1 MRALPE
7 LFDVRIKARSIAYLF
22 GAGAILGLLTL
33 VFPHSDEVNDLA
45 LVLLAS
51 AAIVVAAVV
60 WASGDHV
67 RDWHIH
73 VVLVSGVLIVSLANY
88 YAGPS
93 TLYPLLYMWAS
104 LYAFYFFRPIEA
116 FAHMTVVAVS
126 YAIVLAIQDPD
137 SAIVRWLL
145 AVGTPLLAGL
155 LISSLLRRLSDR
167 AQLLERSEARTRL
180 VLDTAPDAFITLDRD
195 GVILSWNAAADRL
208 FGWTATEAIGK
219 TMRSLV
225 VPPEF
230 GERHDERRLA
240 LVASDSPL
248 ATESFEVEFVRRDGS
263 RFPGE
268 ATVSKVDIRG
278 EVFVSG
284 FITDVTE
291 RLRRQAEREAL
302 LREQAARAEAE
313 RVAEL
318 VGSLQ
323 ALVDA
328 ALAHRTLDDILRELV
343 AQVRGVLDA
352 DAATI
357 YLADEEERLSVGA
370 IDPGRDL
377 RWRRVRGHRGG
388 VARGDALPRRSSHR
402 GRATD
407 RRAAA
412 RGGRGHGCARGVRDA
427 AARVRRRGPHA
438 AAAGRGARGPRH
450 RARARVRAR
459 AQDRGDPSAQ
469 PAARPPADAPGAGRG
484 GALPARPPRRPRWA
498 ATGTT

>member
-7 LFDVRIKARSIAYLF
+7 LFDVRVKARSIAYLF

-51 AAIVVAAVV
+51 AAILVAAVV
-60 WASGDHV
+60 WASGDHI

-93 TLYPLLYMWAS
+93 TLYPLLYMWAA

-126 YAIVLAIQDPD
+126 YAIVLVIQDPD

-167 AQLLERSEARTRL
+167 AQLLERSETRTRL
-180 VLDTAPDAFITLDRD
+180 VLDTAPDAFITLDRE
-195 GVILSWNAAADRL
+195 GVILGWNAAADRL
-208 FGWTATEAIGK
+208 FGWSATEAIGK
-219 TMRSLV
+219 TMRALV

-230 GERHDERRLA
+230 GERHDERRRA
-240 LVASDSPL
+240 LVESDSPL

-291 RLRRQAEREAL
+291 RLRRDAEREAL
-302 LREQAARAEAE
+302 LHEQAARAEAE
-313 RVAEL
+313 RVADL
-318 VGSLQ
+318 VG
-323 ALVDA
+323 
-328 ALAHRTLDDILRELV
+328 E
-343 AQVRGVLDA
+343 
-352 DAATI
+352 
-357 YLADEEERLSVGA
+357 
-370 IDPGRDL
+370 
-377 RWRRVRGHRGG
+377 
-388 VARGDALPRRSSHR
+388 
-402 GRATD
+402 
-407 RRAAA
+407 
-412 RGGRGHGCARGVRDA
+412 
-427 AARVRRRGPHA
+427 
-438 AAAGRGARGPRH
+438 
-450 RARARVRAR
+450 
-459 AQDRGDPSAQ
+459 
-469 PAARPPADAPGAGRG
+469 PAGAG
-484 GALPARPPRRPRWA
+484 
-498 ATGTT
+498 

>member
-93 TLYPLLYMWAS
+93 TLYPLLYMWAA

-126 YAIVLAIQDPD
+126 YAIVLVIQDPD

-195 GVILSWNAAADRL
+195 GVILGWNAAADRL

-219 TMRSLV
+219 TMRALV

-230 GERHDERRLA
+230 GERHDERRRA
-240 LVASDSPL
+240 LIESDSPL

-291 RLRRQAEREAL
+291 RLRRDAEREAL

-313 RVAEL
+313 RVADL

-357 YLADEEERLSVGA
+357 YLADEDERLSVGA
-370 IDPGRDL
+370 ADPGRDL
-377 RWRRVRGHRGG
+377 RRRRVRGHRGG
-388 VARGDALPRRSSHR
+388 GSRGDALPRRPSHR
-402 GRATD
+402 GW
-407 RRAAA
+407 A
-412 RGGRGHGCARGVRDA
+412 R
-427 AARVRRRGPHA
+427 
-438 AAAGRGARGPRH
+438 
-450 RARARVRAR
+450 
-459 AQDRGDPSAQ
+459 
-469 PAARPPADAPGAGRG
+469 
-484 GALPARPPRRPRWA
+484 
-498 ATGTT
+498 